1 MWLFFG
7 LGAIVF
13 ACLNLYNFYKNRDS
27 SLYRFISMALTCL
40 TLLAFYRDA
49 AQRVVSEDWAGLMD
63 ILPTMA
69 TTLLFLT
76 LAAIVINGLTLFKGK
91 K

>member
-13 ACLNLYNFYKNRDS
+13 AFLNLYNFYKNRDS
-27 SLYRFISMALTCL
+27 SLYRFVSMALTCL

-49 AQRVVSEDWAGLMD
+49 AQRVVSEDWAGLLD
-63 ILPTMA
+63 ILPTMPTA
-69 TTLLFLT
+69 LLFLT
-76 LAAIVINGLTLFKGK
+76 LASIVINGITLFKGRK
-91 K
+91 

>member
-13 ACLNLYNFYKNRDS
+13 AFLNLYSFYKNRDS
-27 SLYRFISMALTCL
+27 SLYRFVSMALTCL

-49 AQRVVSEDWAGLMD
+49 AQRVVSEDWAGLLD
-63 ILPTMA
+63 ILPTMPTA
-69 TTLLFLT
+69 LLFLT
-76 LAAIVINGLTLFKGK
+76 LASIVINGITLFKGRK
-91 K
+91 